1 MATPFSRTTRSLNAD
16 SSRRSGFGLVATM
29 LVLGGW
35 AAWLGMARVALY
47 EVTDKARLEVDSA
60 VHPLQSPGAGRVVA
74 THLAMGKEV
83 KIGDILVELD
93 SDTER
98 LHLAEE
104 QARVASLT
112 AQLAAL
118 RDREAAERQAQ
129 SESQRG
135 APVALDES
143 RARYDEADT
152 AARAA
157 EEEVRR
163 YEQLRAS
170 GVIAE
175 IELLRARAEAGRR
188 RAAADAIRL
197 GVNRL
202 DTDQRARQS
211 ERQAGIES
219 LRVEM
224 AALEG
229 KINESRAAME
239 RLKYESGRRQI
250 RAAASGELGEVA
262 ELRVGSVVHEGDK
275 LGAIVPSGALRVV
288 ADFAPSAALGRV
300 KPGQIA
306 RLRLAGF
313 PWTEYGSLTAKVAS
327 VASEPR
333 GGQLRV
339 ELSITP
345 DAAPMIPL
353 QHGLP
358 TSVEVEVDRVSP
370 AALMLRAVGKR
381 FSTSRED

>member
-16 SSRRSGFGLVATM
+16 SFRRSGFGLVVVL

-60 VHPLQSPGAGRVVA
+60 VHPIQSPVSGRIVA
-74 THLAMGKEV
+74 THLAMGKDV
-83 KIGDILVELD
+83 KAGDILVELD
-93 SDTER
+93 ADTER
-98 LHLAEE
+98 LQLVEE
-104 QARVASLT
+104 QARVASLM
-112 AQLAAL
+112 AQLAAM
-118 RDREAAERQAQ
+118 RDRDAAQRQAQ
-129 SESQRG
+129 TESQRG

-143 RARYDEADT
+143 RARYAEADT

-163 YEQLRAS
+163 FEQLRAS

-175 IELLRARAEAGRR
+175 IDLLRARAEAGKR
-188 RAAADAIRL
+188 RAAAEAIRI
-197 GVNRL
+197 GVSRL
-202 DTDQRARQS
+202 DTDQRAKMS

-219 LRVEM
+219 LRAEM

-229 KINESRAAME
+229 KINEGRAAME

-250 RAAASGELGEVA
+250 RAAASGKLGEVA
-262 ELRVGSVVHEGDK
+262 ELRIGAVVHEGDK
-275 LGAIVPSGALRVV
+275 LGAIVPAGALRVV
-288 ADFAPSAALGRV
+288 AEFAPSAALGRV
-300 KPGQIA
+300 KPGQTA

-313 PWTEYGSLTAKVAS
+313 PWTEYGSLTATVAS

-339 ELSITP
+339 ELFISP
-345 DAAPMIPL
+345 DTASMIPL

-370 AALMLRAVGKR
+370 ATLMLRAAGKR
-381 FSTSRED
+381 AVTSDE